1 MVSNNYYL
9 RPSLLVSKILDCL
22 EVLVNI
28 QPFFDSLHSLTAA
41 TMQSLSRPHLL
52 TQRKW
57 PLTQGLAPETGVSN
71 KIVELCLLNW
81 CWRKNKYTN
90 VLQFYCSKWRYE
102 IMLNTGQFLNIRFQ
116 RFRNPSFSLNP
127 FPRESAGTRLATCSK
142 CSWHLIVI
150 NKTVHTL
157 HTKYS
162 TTHIVW

>member
-71 KIVELCLLNW
+71 KIVELCLTDVDARTSTQMYFNFTAQSGGM
-81 CWRKNKYTN
+81 RS
-90 VLQFYCSKWRYE
+90 CSTQA
-102 IMLNTGQFLNIRFQ
+102 NF
-116 RFRNPSFSLNP
+116 
-127 FPRESAGTRLATCSK
+127 
-142 CSWHLIVI
+142 
-150 NKTVHTL
+150 
-157 HTKYS
+157 
-162 TTHIVW
+162 